1 MIRKCLPSLL
11 TAFAILTTFLFACL
25 TAPAAN
31 PATDTH
37 QETQNT
43 SFTPPDNS
51 VLHLIPEKTLGLIYC
66 PNLLE
71 LDNRIE
77 MLVTELT
84 SQTEAP
90 DGLTQALSK
99 LYASTF
105 IELTGLKESGL
116 NLNQDFAIFLTSL
129 KPMQIS
135 LLTHLTDPDTMK
147 QMLTSVTKDDEKT
160 EYKGITVWNDSTDAE
175 SFAILG
181 DILVFSKQ
189 REICENV
196 IDTYNGTM
204 KTALK
209 NPSYHSLF
217 ADISGDSDQLA
228 VYLDVGT
235 AIATLDRPLAEEI
248 ALMKENFEEND
259 EVDNQM
265 ISVIMPFIKDMS
277 EKDIARIEQVQS
289 ASIRLQL
296 DGTDVHIKPFLK
308 FNSDSEY
315 FGLLQETANEL
326 AFLGDLPNRTFMN
339 AAFQGTPTFL
349 NETSGTWLSFVP
361 QKTPEEQI
369 QREALLEK
377 VKGLFVFLK
386 DRWSISFNLADYTT
400 LVLIYELKDEQGA
413 KAYMDKMFPEKRND
427 TDVYQ
432 GESIMH
438 NRVEIKS
445 YVFPDAKVD
454 LPNALPEASDMVD
467 PKWHWYYAFTDGQLI
482 FTTGTSP
489 ESMQMALD
497 RQVGSTEK
505 FADHPSYQKLVD
517 NFGTDHNVLLA
528 ISPIIAAKTS
538 LPLVQ
543 GMDADRAAMFQLLSG
558 LLMTMPENYSVSL
571 SAKARDGGID
581 AHLSINLADFKQ
593 LGQMLGMISHMMQ

>member
-1 MIRKCLPSLL
+1 MIRKCLSSLL

-25 TAPAAN
+25 NVPAAD
-31 PATDTH
+31 PATDT
-37 QETQNT
+37 QQKTQNT

-90 DGLTQALSK
+90 DGLTQALSN
-99 LYASTF
+99 LFASKF

-116 NLNQDFAIFLTSL
+116 NLNQDFAIFLTNS

-135 LLTHLTDPDTMK
+135 LLTHLTDPEAMK
-147 QMLTSVTKDDEKT
+147 RLLPSGTKEYEKT
-160 EYKGITVWNDSTDAE
+160 EYKGVPLWNDSTDAT

-181 DILVFSKQ
+181 DILIFSKQ
-189 REICENV
+189 REICESV
-196 IDTYNGTM
+196 IDIHNGTRQA
-204 KTALK
+204 ALK

-217 ADISGDSDQLA
+217 ADISGHSDQLV

-235 AIATLDRPLAEEI
+235 TIATLDRPLAEEI
-248 ALMKENFEEND
+248 ALRKENFEENN

-265 ISVIMPFIKDMS
+265 ISAIMPFIKDMS
-277 EKDIARIEQVQS
+277 EKDIARIEQIQS
-289 ASIRLQL
+289 VSIRLQL

-315 FGLLQETANEL
+315 FGLLQETSNEL
-326 AFLGDLPNRTFMN
+326 AFLGDLPNRTFIN
-339 AAFQGTPTFL
+339 AAFQGVPTFL
-349 NETSGTWLSFVP
+349 TETSAAWLSFFP
-361 QKTPEEQI
+361 KKTPEQQI
-369 QREALLEK
+369 RREVLLEK

-386 DRWSISFNLADYTT
+386 DRWSISLNLGDYTT
-400 LVLIYELKDEQGA
+400 LVLIYELKDEQDA
-413 KAYMDKMFPEKRND
+413 KVYMDKMFSKKHND
-427 TDVYQ
+427 TEVYQ
-432 GESIMH
+432 GNSIMH

-454 LPNALPEASDMVD
+454 LPNVLPEVPDMAE

-482 FTTGTSP
+482 FTTGISP
-489 ESMQMALD
+489 EPMQMALD
-497 RQVGSTEK
+497 RKVGSKEK

-517 NFGTDHNVLLA
+517 QFGTDRNVLVA

-538 LPLVQ
+538 LPLIQ
-543 GMDADRAAMFQLLSG
+543 GMDPNEAAMFQMLSG
-558 LLMTMPENYSVSL
+558 LFMTMPENYSVSL

-581 AHLSINLADFKQ
+581 ANLSISLADFKQ
-593 LGQMLGMISHMMQ
+593 LGQTIGMISHMMQ